1 MPEQTEYNFK
11 EATVEMLEELVKV
24 KPNFSFLTYEAFSLP
39 EDAVSGDMIMFSPLK
54 KMLIKIDDEWYTL
67 PDIEMKEVEHVTE
80 EDKANAYRNDVIN
93 GMFEFNAW
101 KCIPT
106 RFIEPLA
113 KGIDMLEADRE
124 ILYSIS
130 HNPGVMDIREVDE
143 PRNEVINGLLSITQ
157 WPLLPKKYHKAID
170 DGIALL
176 RKDHEDMLRKVQLHM
191 EIAKE
196 MAEKNDDDQEE

>member
-80 EDKANAYRNDVIN
+80 EDKADKYRNDVIN
-93 GMFEFNAW
+93 GMFEFNEW
-101 KCIPT
+101 GFIPT

-124 ILYSIS
+124 LMRSIPRS
-130 HNPGVMDIREVDE
+130 YGVMDIREVDE
-143 PRNEVINGLLSITQ
+143 PRNAVISGLSSITE
-157 WPLLPKKYHKAID
+157 WPLLPKRFRKAIT

-176 RKDHEDMLRKVQLHM
+176 KKDHEDMLREVESYKKID
-191 EIAKE
+191 EE
-196 MAEKNDDDQEE
+196 MSEVIDDDQEE